1 MAGMDHDSYW
11 HRYLMARHHVSL
23 ILGIV
28 LMGMVL
34 ISTLTGR
41 SLVKYRGIV
50 SRAEDPKT
58 FWQSI
63 ALYFLLGIFF
73 LGLYLYTGN

>member
-1 MAGMDHDSYW
+1 
-11 HRYLMARHHVSL
+11 MARHHTFL

-28 LMGMVL
+28 LMVMSL
-34 ISTLTGR
+34 IFTVTGR
-41 SLVKYRGIV
+41 CLVKYEGMV

-63 ALYFLLGIFF
+63 ALYCLLGLLS
-73 LGLYLYTGN
+73 LGLYLYTL

>member
-11 HRYLMARHHVSL
+11 HGYLMARHHVSL

-28 LMGMVL
+28 LMVMAL
-34 ISTLTGR
+34 IFTLTGR
-41 SLVKYRGIV
+41 CLVKYQGII

-58 FWQSI
+58 FWQNI
-63 ALYFLLGIFF
+63 AVYCLLGLFF
-73 LGLYLYTGN
+73 LGLYLYTDY